1 MVKSHKYLE
10 NEVKIQRL
18 EDMFEEFQRTED
30 AKYQNVKADLLK
42 LKDMSDALR
51 VKREE
56 QSQAHY
62 ERTNSLQN
70 EIQSMIN
77 QLSMVSS
84 KG

>member
-1 MVKSHKYLE
+1 
-10 NEVKIQRL
+10 
-18 EDMFEEFQRTED
+18 MFEEFQRTED
-30 AKYQNVKADLLK
+30 VKYQNVKADLLK
-42 LKDMSDALR
+42 LKDMSDTLR

-62 ERTNSLQN
+62 ERTNLLQN